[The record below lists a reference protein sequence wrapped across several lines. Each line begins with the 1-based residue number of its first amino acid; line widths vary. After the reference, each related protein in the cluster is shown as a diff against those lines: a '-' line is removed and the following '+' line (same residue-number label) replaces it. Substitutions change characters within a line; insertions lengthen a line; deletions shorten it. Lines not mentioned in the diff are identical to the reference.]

1 MKLPAI
7 VLAAALT
14 AGISYLAAGL
24 LAPPFAVATVW
35 KGAGVGLLV
44 VFAALQARSL
54 DGWLLAGVMLFGML
68 GDVLLETSGFIV
80 GGSAFF
86 VGHLVA
92 IALYLRHRRAGLIGA
107 EWVVAGALAVLI
119 PLAAFGL
126 PVARPTAG
134 PVALYAA
141 GLGLMAATAWLSRFP
156 RTLTTA
162 GAIMFVISDL
172 LIFARAGRPA
182 LSIPPVSIA
191 VWSLY
196 FAGQTLIAL
205 GVRRRLDEA
214 ADVTVRPALSGGAG
228 APTSQEA

>member
-1 MKLPAI
+1 MRLPAV
-7 VLAAALT
+7 VLAAALA
-14 AGISYLAAGL
+14 AGISYLGAGL

-35 KGAGVGLLV
+35 KGAGVGLLAL
-44 VFAALQARSL
+44 FAALQARSL

-80 GGSAFF
+80 GGGAFF
-86 VGHLVA
+86 VGHLIAV
-92 IALYLRHRRAGLIGA
+92 ALYLRNRRARLIGA
-107 EWVVAGALAVLI
+107 EWVVAAALAVLV
-119 PLAAFGL
+119 PLAAFAL

-134 PVALYAA
+134 PVAFYAA

-156 RTLTTA
+156 RPLVAA
-162 GAIMFVISDL
+162 GAVMFVISDL

-196 FAGQTLIAL
+196 FAGQALIAV
-205 GVRRRLDEA
+205 GVRRGLDPAAPA
-214 ADVTVRPALSGGAG
+214 AD
-228 APTSQEA
+228 